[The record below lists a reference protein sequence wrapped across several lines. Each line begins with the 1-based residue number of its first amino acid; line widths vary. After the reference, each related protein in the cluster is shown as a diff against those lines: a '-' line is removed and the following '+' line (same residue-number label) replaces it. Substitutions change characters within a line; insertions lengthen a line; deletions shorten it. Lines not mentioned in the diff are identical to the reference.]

1 MIKRSYN
8 LHRSAVQKLSIVIA
22 LAVAVGGC
30 QDGGTN
36 KAENS
41 VVETR
46 SNSDTLTAVISDNS
60 DLSISAKLIGVAQLG
75 PALDGEGSYT
85 VFLPVDDAWTSL
97 DVAKRQAIESV
108 ENRPQLVAVL
118 RQHIASG
125 YVLSA
130 DLERGL
136 SENNGSVTLTTMGS
150 MPITLRR
157 DGEAITLG
165 QGKDAPRIVGLP
177 IVADNDVIYR
187 IDRLIPPPS

>member
-1 MIKRSYN
+1 M
-8 LHRSAVQKLSIVIA
+8 IA

-97 DVAKRQAIESV
+97 DAAKRQAIESV